1 MLNKRFLWCV
11 LFALIVC
18 LSLIAVTGA
27 RAQSSGTAGSV
38 DGTVLDPDGKAIV
51 GASVE
56 LHNVVSGFDG
66 KTTTND
72 QGHFR
77 FSNVPFNPYHLTVTY
92 KNFQNFVQDV
102 DVHSGMAVSLKIAM
116 QLSGANIGVT
126 VEAGA
131 ADLLETVPESHT
143 DVDMNLFNKVPLESQ
158 SSGLSALV
166 TQTAPGIVADSNGL
180 FHGFGDHAS
189 NSFSVDGQKITDQ
202 QSKIF
207 SNQIPVDAIQSIEVI
222 QGAPPV
228 EYGDK
233 TSVVIVAT
241 TRSGLDTNQPT
252 GSIHSSYGSFG
263 TATGGFDLA
272 YGGTKWGNFVSANG
286 LNTGRFL
293 DPPEI
298 TVTHDKG
305 NAENVFDRIDYR
317 FGKNDSVQL
326 NLGYTRSWFQTP
338 NSFDSQTADA
348 WTGLV
353 VDTGGIGPNG
363 LPVGF
368 QDQRS
373 QIATYNIAPTYTHIF
388 GPNALITIGAFF
400 RQDQFNYYP
409 SADPFADLTPDLQRQ
424 TVSQSRKL
432 LDVGAHSDYSYT
444 KGIHQF
450 KVGIVYDQTLLR
462 EADGIGI
469 VDPTFNPVCLNP
481 DGSPVTNPT
490 IVSFSQCGPGGTT
503 VNSSFVPLLG
513 CYDLTRPHPN
523 AAQDGC
529 SSSTAASYFFNGRS
543 DIKEL
548 AIYGEDII
556 TKGPWAITLGVRGDF
571 YNGITIDRQIEPRG
585 GIAYNI
591 KKTNTVLRISY
602 ARTMETPFN
611 ENLVISSLGCQDPV
625 INPIMAI
632 TQGFECDTV
641 PLRPSFRNEFHAG
654 FQQAFGKYFV
664 LDGEYIWKYTHNA
677 YDFSV
682 LGNTPITFP
691 IEWHNSKI
699 PGFAIRGSFPNYKG
713 LSAYVTLSS
722 VAARFFN
729 PQVSGIGAV
738 PGGGTGG
745 FSPFRIDH
753 DEVFE
758 QNTHVQYQIGKRGP
772 WVGFNW
778 RYDSGLVA
786 GPVPCAGGNCANG
799 PNGTDTVVDVSGL
812 TPDQQFEAG
821 LFCGSV
827 HATPTMPIS
836 PNGLCAASSYG
847 STLIKIPAAGT
858 EDDDHNPPRISPRN
872 LFDAA
877 VGDDNIFHTDRYRW
891 SARFTV
897 INLTNKEALYN
908 FLSTFSG
915 THYVTPRTFTGE
927 LGFHF

>member
-1 MLNKRFLWCV
+1 MFSKRFLWCV
-11 LFALIVC
+11 LFAFIVC
-18 LSLIAVTGA
+18 LGLIAVTCA
-27 RAQSSGTAGSV
+27 RAQSSGAAGSV
-38 DGTVLDPDGKAIV
+38 EGTVLDPDGKAIV
-51 GASVE
+51 GAAVE
-56 LHNVVSGFDG
+56 LHNPVSGFDA
-66 KTTTND
+66 KSTTND

-77 FSNVPFNPYHLTVTY
+77 FSNVPYNPYHLTVTF
-92 KNFQNFVQDV
+92 KSFQNFVQDV
-102 DVHSGMAVSLKIAM
+102 DVRSGNAISMKIAM
-116 QLSGANIGVT
+116 QLAGTNVGIT

-131 ADLLETVPESHT
+131 PDLIENDSTAHT
-143 DVDMNLFNKVPLESQ
+143 DVDKNLFNKVPLESQ

-207 SNQIPVDAIQSIEVI
+207 SNQVPVDAIQSIEVI

-252 GSIHSSYGSFG
+252 GSIHTSYGSFG
-263 TATGGFDLA
+263 TETGGFDLA
-272 YGGTKWGNFVSANG
+272 YGGPTWGNFISASG
-286 LNTGRFL
+286 LDTGRFL
-293 DPPEI
+293 DPPEF

-305 NAENVFDRIDYR
+305 NSENVFDRIDYR
-317 FGKNDSVQL
+317 LGKNDSLQL
-326 NLGYTRSWFQTP
+326 NFGYTRSWFQTP
-338 NSFDSQTADA
+338 NSFDAETADA

-353 VDTGGIGPNG
+353 VSTDGIGPNG
-363 LPVGF
+363 LPVGP

-373 QIATYNIAPTYTHIF
+373 QIATYNFAPTYTHIF
-388 GPNALITIGAFF
+388 SANAVVTVGAFY

-409 SADPFADLTPDLQRQ
+409 SADPFSDLTPDLQRQ
-424 TVSQSRKL
+424 SVGQNRKL
-432 LDVGAHSDYSYT
+432 ADLGSHADFTYT
-444 KGIHQF
+444 KGHHQF
-450 KVGIVYDQTLLR
+450 KVGVVYDQTFLR
-462 EADGIGI
+462 EADSIGI
-469 VDPTFNPVCLNP
+469 VDPTFNPVCLNS
-481 DGSPVTNPT
+481 DGSPVTSPT

-503 VNSSFVPLLG
+503 VNPNFVPLLG
-513 CYDLTRPHPN
+513 CYDLTRPNPN

-529 SSSTAASYFFNGRS
+529 SSSIAASYNFLGRT

-548 AIYGEDII
+548 ALYGEDTI
-556 TKGPWAITLGVRGDF
+556 TFGGWAINLGLRGDF
-571 YNGITIDRQIEPRG
+571 YNGITIDRQAEPRG
-585 GIAYNI
+585 GISYNI

-632 TQGFECDTV
+632 TQGFACDTV

-654 FQQAFGKYFV
+654 FQQAFGKHFV
-664 LDGEYIWKYTHNA
+664 VDGEYVWKYTHNA

-713 LSAYVTLSS
+713 FSAYVTLSS
-722 VAARFFN
+722 VAARFFT

-738 PGGGTGG
+738 PGSEAAEFT
-745 FSPFRIDH
+745 PFRIDH
-753 DEVFE
+753 DELFE

-772 WVGFNW
+772 WLGFNW

-799 PNGTDTVVDVSGL
+799 PDGTDSVVDVSNL

-821 LFCGSV
+821 LFCGTV

-836 PNGLCAASSYG
+836 PNGLCPASEYG
-847 STLIKIPAAGT
+847 STLISIPAAGT
-858 EDDDHNPPRISPRN
+858 ENDDKNPPRISPRS

-877 VGDDNIFHTDRYRW
+877 IGDDNLFHADRYRW